1 MRWWKNLSRSAFLAA
16 MLLGSVLITLASLV
30 YFEPGTVAP
39 FIIEK
44 LPVRFERM
52 WRLALQVHVP
62 SALVS
67 FPACILLMTKVVQRR
82 RNLHRWLGRV
92 TGAVVGFLLVPSGLV
107 LALEAKGGVWV
118 SVGFVLSGL
127 IVWVALVR
135 GVIDA
140 RRGRMLSHARSMR
153 HLFAQM
159 TVAVT
164 SRTLLV
170 LLDLGGMNPDL
181 AYVLSLWVPVL
192 GSALVAEGI
201 SGGLPRISLSSPQ
214 TALRSPS

>member
-1 MRWWKNLSRSAFLAA
+1 
-16 MLLGSVLITLASLV
+16 MLLGSVLITLSSLV

-39 FIIEK
+39 FILEK
-44 LPVRFERM
+44 LPLRFERL
-52 WRLALQVHVP
+52 WRLALFVHVP

-92 TGAVVGFLLVPSGLV
+92 TGTIVGLLLVPSGLV

-118 SVGFVLSGL
+118 SVGFVFSGL

-159 TVAVT
+159 SVAVT

-170 LLDLGGMNPDL
+170 LLDLGGMDPNL
-181 AYVLSLWVPVL
+181 AYVLALWLPVL
-192 GSALVAEGI
+192 GSALVAEAL
-201 SGGLPRISLSSPQ
+201 SGSLPRFSLSSHRVSSPQ
-214 TALRSPS
+214 VALRSPS

>member
-1 MRWWKNLSRSAFLAA
+1 
-16 MLLGSVLITLASLV
+16 MLLGSVLITLSSLV

-39 FIIEK
+39 FILEK
-44 LPVRFERM
+44 LPLRFERL
-52 WRLALQVHVP
+52 WRLALLVHVP

-92 TGAVVGFLLVPSGLV
+92 TGTVVGLLLVPSGLV
-107 LALEAKGGVWV
+107 LAQEAKGGVWV

-159 TVAVT
+159 SVAVT

-170 LLDLGGMNPDL
+170 LLDLGGMDPNL
-181 AYVLSLWVPVL
+181 AYVLALWLPVL
-192 GSALVAEGI
+192 GSALVAEAL
-201 SGGLPRISLSSPQ
+201 SGSLPRFSLSSPRVSSPQ
-214 TALRSPS
+214 VALRSPS

>member
-1 MRWWKNLSRSAFLAA
+1 MRWWKRLSRSAFLVA
-16 MLLGSVLITLASLV
+16 MLLGSVMITLASLV
-30 YFEPGTVAP
+30 YFERGTVAP
-39 FIIEK
+39 FILEK
-44 LPVRFERM
+44 LPLRFERL
-52 WRLALQVHVP
+52 WRLALLVHVP

-67 FPACILLMTKVVQRR
+67 FPACILLMTKMVQRR
-82 RNLHRWLGRV
+82 RKLHRWLGRV
-92 TGAVVGFLLVPSGLV
+92 TGTIIGLLLVPSGLV

-135 GVIDA
+135 GVLDA
-140 RRGRMLSHARSMR
+140 RRGRMLSHARCMR

-159 TVAVT
+159 SVAVT

-170 LLDLGGMNPDL
+170 LLDLGGMSPDL
-181 AYVLSLWVPVL
+181 AYVLALWVPVL

>member
-1 MRWWKNLSRSAFLAA
+1 
-16 MLLGSVLITLASLV
+16 MLLGSVLITLSSLV

-39 FIIEK
+39 FILEK
-44 LPVRFERM
+44 LPLRFERL
-52 WRLALQVHVP
+52 WRLALFVHVP

-92 TGAVVGFLLVPSGLV
+92 TGTIVGLLLVPSGLV

-118 SVGFVLSGL
+118 SVGFVFSGL

-159 TVAVT
+159 SVAVT

-170 LLDLGGMNPDL
+170 LLDLGGMDPNL
-181 AYVLSLWVPVL
+181 AYVLALWLPVL
-192 GSALVAEGI
+192 GSALVAEAL
-201 SGGLPRISLSSPQ
+201 SGSLPRFSLSSPRVSSPQ
-214 TALRSPS
+214 VALRSPS